1 MNRKTGFLA
10 AGPAAAAVLFAVT
23 LSTPASAVTDDAETF
38 GLTDPAAV
46 AKVQQL
52 QADGVDVISAS
63 QADYKPTTTGGA
75 SSQAVTPQALPSGCH
90 LSVIIYRTNRVI
102 TGSMLTSCNF
112 GFTAGVMTS
121 TMTHYNPDWHVWD
134 STVATGRTTGA
145 GRDMAM
151 DNRYNCNN
159 GNSSNYRY
167 VGTGQLVKGKTTY
180 SASAYDTFDA
190 NQPCG
195 T

>member
-1 MNRKTGFLA
+1 MNRKTGLLA
-10 AGPAAAAVLFAVT
+10 ACSAAVAVLFAAT
-23 LSTPASAVTDDAETF
+23 LSTPATAATNDAETF
-38 GLTDPAAV
+38 GLTDSAAI

-52 QADGVDVISAS
+52 QAAGVDVISAS
-63 QADYKPTTTGGA
+63 QADYKPDSTGGA
-75 SSQAVTPQALPSGCH
+75 SGGTVTTQALPSGCH
-90 LSVIIYRTNRVI
+90 LSVIIYRTNRII

-121 TMTHYNPDWHVWD
+121 TMTHYNPDFHVWD

-151 DNRYNCNN
+151 DNRYTCKN

-167 VGTGQLVKGKTTY
+167 TGTGQLVKGKTTY
-180 SASAYDTFDA
+180 SAAAYDTFDA